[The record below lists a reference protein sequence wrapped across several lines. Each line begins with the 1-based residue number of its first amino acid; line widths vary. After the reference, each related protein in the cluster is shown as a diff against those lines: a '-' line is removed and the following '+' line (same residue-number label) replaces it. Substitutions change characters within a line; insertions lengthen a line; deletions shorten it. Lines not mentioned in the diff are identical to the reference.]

1 MSLGGRS
8 YSDPSY
14 GSKKTL
20 ELPVSEVLAGTG
32 TAVDIGAEV
41 KVMYPMTVRDWQYTV
56 TTAGTGAAPGSV
68 ILGYKLA
75 GTGAFTAIG
84 TAATSGTQAI
94 DGIVSGAATST
105 NIAADDTL
113 SLILDGT
120 AQDITVVKPRV
131 EVIER
136 FVQSDS

>member
-1 MSLGGRS
+1 MSRT

-14 GSKKTL
+14 GSRKTL
-20 ELPVSEVLAGTG
+20 EMPNSEVLAGTG
-32 TAVDIGAEV
+32 TATDVGGEI
-41 KVMYPMTVRDWQYTV
+41 KVMYPMTVQDWQYTV

-84 TAATSGTQAI
+84 TAATSGTQAV

-105 NIAADDTL
+105 DIAADDTL

-120 AQDITVVKPRV
+120 AADVTVVSSRV

-136 FVQSDS
+136 FDTSDN

>member
-1 MSLGGRS
+1 MTRT

-14 GSKKTL
+14 GSRKTL
-20 ELPVSEVLAGTG
+20 ELPDSEVLAGTG
-32 TAVDIGAEV
+32 TATDIGAEI
-41 KVMYPMTVRDWQYTV
+41 KVMYPMTVQDWQYTV

-75 GTGAFTAIG
+75 GTGDFTAIG

-94 DGIVSGAATST
+94 DGIVSGAATAT

-136 FVQSDS
+136 FVVSDS